1 MKTLMRVFTLAVL
14 SSVLLLSATV
24 PGASQTAQSNDQ
36 FANKLV
42 HQLLGVRPGNVV
54 VITADPTHVA
64 LAEAIATSVY
74 ATGAFP
80 IISYGSNGLNRMY
93 FERVPARFDSLSPK
107 GALRLLQIA
116 DETVA
121 IDFPFDPSVVA
132 GVPASRLAALTAAGN
147 AATEYVIRRGLPG
160 IDIGNGILPSAAT
173 AQTYG
178 VSTSVLS
185 ALFWSGL
192 NADYTQIQG
201 DAATVA
207 SALGGNSARLTAPN
221 GTDLT
226 FALSAQP
233 AEINDGIISAADR
246 ARGGA
251 AVQKQLPAGD
261 VDFIPKS
268 GTANGTLVFGATRV
282 NGTLISGLT
291 VHFAG
296 GKITSM
302 RAAGGMTTFSDLY
315 KAGNAGRDELG
326 IVDVGTNRSM
336 HVPAGGTWGPGPSMA
351 AGYVT
356 LTLGNNL
363 AVGGSNRSSFVF
375 PSNVPDATV
384 TVNGKRLVSD
394 GTLQTGT

>member
-1 MKTLMRVFTLAVL
+1 MRAFTVAVL

-24 PGASQTAQSNDQ
+24 PGASQGAQSSQQ

-54 VITADPTHVA
+54 VITADPTHIA
-64 LAEAIATSVY
+64 LAEAIATSVF
-74 ATGAFP
+74 AMGAFA

-132 GVPASRLAALTAAGN
+132 GVPASRIAALNAAGN
-147 AATEYVIRRGLPG
+147 ATTEYVIGHGLPG
-160 IDIGNGILPSAAT
+160 IDIGNGILPSQAT
-173 AQTYG
+173 ARTYG

-192 NADYTQIQG
+192 NADYAQIHR
-201 DAATVA
+201 DATAVA
-207 SALGGNSARLTAPN
+207 SAMGGNSVRLTAPN
-221 GTDLT
+221 GTNLT

-233 AEINDGIISAADR
+233 IEVNDGIISEADR
-246 ARGGA
+246 ARGGT

-261 VDFIPKS
+261 VDFVPKS
-268 GTANGTLVFGATRV
+268 GTTNGTLVFGATRV
-282 NGTLISGLT
+282 NGTLVSGLT
-291 VHFAG
+291 LHFAD

-302 RAAGGMTTFSDLY
+302 SAASGMTTLNNLY
-315 KAGNAGRDELG
+315 KAGDAGRDELG
-326 IVDVGTNRSM
+326 AVDVGTNRSM
-336 HVPAGGTWGPGPSMA
+336 HVPASGTWGPGPSMA

-363 AVGGSNRSSFVF
+363 GFGGSNRSSFTF
-375 PSNVPDATV
+375 ISNVPNATA

-394 GTLQTGT
+394 GTLQTAM